1 MPCTDW
7 AGSGTCPR
15 GPQCAFFH
23 EPEEQRQVSIEQ
35 KEVSTVEGS
44 HRVPEVLSVLEVE
57 AALSRGFTSVEGCDP
72 RLEGPIAS
80 AANLYVSH
88 SMALQAHV
96 RTSFGSL
103 ASLASLASS
112 NSGSPAICPLPGS
125 SEPAYV
131 RLSQMPPLWPLGS
144 CPEEVAGNYLRL

>member
-1 MPCTDW
+1 M
-7 AGSGTCPR
+7 
-15 GPQCAFFH
+15 
-23 EPEEQRQVSIEQ
+23 
-35 KEVSTVEGS
+35 EG
-44 HRVPEVLSVLEVE
+44 RIPEVLSVLEVE

-72 RLEGPIAS
+72 RMDGPIAS
-80 AANLYVSH
+80 AASVDGATTLG
-88 SMALQAHV
+88 M

-112 NSGSPAICPLPGS
+112 NSGSPAICPAICPLPGS

-144 CPEEVAGNYLRL
+144 CPEEVTGNYLRL